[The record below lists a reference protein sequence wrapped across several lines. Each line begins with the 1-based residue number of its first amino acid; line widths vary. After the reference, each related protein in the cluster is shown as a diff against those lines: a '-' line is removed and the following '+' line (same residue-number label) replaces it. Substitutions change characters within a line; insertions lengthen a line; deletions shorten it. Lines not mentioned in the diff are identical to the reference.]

1 MREIPTKE
9 YKSSGKDKESFE
21 GYRKPAYD
29 PEKDL
34 SAVPRE
40 RKASH
45 KFLFN
50 TKPSGKGEVKN
61 YLPPEKLV
69 EDFEKIA
76 DKILD
81 SDEEEKFS
89 DDYMQDITEARGKTG
104 AVINAKNNEKIVLDE
119 DMEKKVEDTTKAID
133 EADEESKKDTEE

>member
-1 MREIPTKE
+1 MTKIPTKE
-9 YKSSGKDKESFE
+9 YKSSEKDTESFE

-29 PEKDL
+29 PERDF
-34 SAVPRE
+34 SAAPRE

-45 KFLFN
+45 RILLN
-50 TKPSGKGEVKN
+50 TKPSGKGEIKN
-61 YLPPEKLV
+61 YLPKEKLV

-81 SDEEEKFS
+81 ADEEEKFS
-89 DDYMQDITEARGKTG
+89 DDYMQDITEARSKTG
-104 AVINAKNNEKIVLDE
+104 AVDNAKKDEKIVLDE
-119 DMEKKVEDTTKAID
+119 DMEKKVEDTKKAID